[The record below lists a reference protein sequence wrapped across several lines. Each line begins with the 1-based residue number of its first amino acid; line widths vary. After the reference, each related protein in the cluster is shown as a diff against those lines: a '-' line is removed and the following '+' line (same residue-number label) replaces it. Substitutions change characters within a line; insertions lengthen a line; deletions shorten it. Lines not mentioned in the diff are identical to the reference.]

1 MKKVGVVLSG
11 CGVYDGAEIHETVL
25 TLLAIARNG
34 AQAVCFAPDKQ
45 QADVINH
52 LTGEPMQETRNVLIE
67 AARITR
73 GDIRPLA
80 QAVSTE
86 LDALIVPGGFG
97 AAKNL
102 SNFASQGSE
111 SRVDSDLAALAVA
124 MHQAGK
130 PLGFMCIAPAML
142 PKIFDFPLRLTI
154 GTDIDTAEVLEEMGA
169 EHVPCPVDDIV
180 VDEDNKIV
188 TTPPICWRRTSLRP
202 RVVSIN
208 WYHVCWCWLNEKGVT
223 AFLRRIFLRAVVVL
237 AVFWGGGIAL
247 FSVMP
252 VPFSAVMV
260 ERQLSAWLSGD
271 FGYVAHSDWVSM
283 DEISPWMGLA
293 VIAAEDQKFPEH
305 WGFDVSAI
313 EKALAHN
320 ERNEN
325 RIRGASTLSQQT
337 AKNLFLWDGRSWV
350 RKGLEAGLTL
360 GMETVWSK
368 KRILTVYLNIA
379 EFGDGV
385 FGVEAAAQR
394 YFHKPASRLSLSE
407 AALLAAVLPNPLRF
421 KANAPSGYVR
431 SRQAW
436 IMRQMRQLGGES
448 FMRENKLY

>member
-1 MKKVGVVLSG
+1 M
-11 CGVYDGAEIHETVL
+11 
-25 TLLAIARNG
+25 R
-34 AQAVCFAPDKQ
+34 
-45 QADVINH
+45 
-52 LTGEPMQETRNVLIE
+52 
-67 AARITR
+67 
-73 GDIRPLA
+73 
-80 QAVSTE
+80 
-86 LDALIVPGGFG
+86 
-97 AAKNL
+97 
-102 SNFASQGSE
+102 
-111 SRVDSDLAALAVA
+111 
-124 MHQAGK
+124 
-130 PLGFMCIAPAML
+130 
-142 PKIFDFPLRLTI
+142 
-154 GTDIDTAEVLEEMGA
+154 
-169 EHVPCPVDDIV
+169 
-180 VDEDNKIV
+180 
-188 TTPPICWRRTSLRP
+188 
-202 RVVSIN
+202 
-208 WYHVCWCWLNEKGVT
+208 KGVT
-223 AFLRRIFLRAVVVL
+223 AFLRRIFLRVVVVL
-237 AVFWGGGIAL
+237 AVFWGGDIAL

-260 ERQLSAWLSGD
+260 ERQLGAWLSGD

-293 VIAAEDQKFPEH
+293 VIAAEDQKFPDH
-305 WGFDVSAI
+305 WGFDVTAI

-379 EFGDGV
+379 EFGDGI

-431 SRQAW
+431 NRQAW

-448 FMRENKLY
+448 FMRENNLY

>member
-1 MKKVGVVLSG
+1 M
-11 CGVYDGAEIHETVL
+11 
-25 TLLAIARNG
+25 
-34 AQAVCFAPDKQ
+34 
-45 QADVINH
+45 
-52 LTGEPMQETRNVLIE
+52 
-67 AARITR
+67 
-73 GDIRPLA
+73 
-80 QAVSTE
+80 
-86 LDALIVPGGFG
+86 
-97 AAKNL
+97 
-102 SNFASQGSE
+102 
-111 SRVDSDLAALAVA
+111 
-124 MHQAGK
+124 
-130 PLGFMCIAPAML
+130 
-142 PKIFDFPLRLTI
+142 
-154 GTDIDTAEVLEEMGA
+154 
-169 EHVPCPVDDIV
+169 
-180 VDEDNKIV
+180 
-188 TTPPICWRRTSLRP
+188 RT
-202 RVVSIN
+202 
-208 WYHVCWCWLNEKGVT
+208 GVT
-223 AFLRRIFLRAVVVL
+223 AFLRRIFLRAVIVL
-237 AVFWGGGIAL
+237 GVFWGGGIAL

-260 ERQLSAWLSGD
+260 ERQLGAWLSGD

-379 EFGDGV
+379 EFGDGI
-385 FGVEAAAQR
+385 FGVEAAGQR

>member
-1 MKKVGVVLSG
+1 M
-11 CGVYDGAEIHETVL
+11 
-25 TLLAIARNG
+25 R
-34 AQAVCFAPDKQ
+34 
-45 QADVINH
+45 
-52 LTGEPMQETRNVLIE
+52 
-67 AARITR
+67 
-73 GDIRPLA
+73 
-80 QAVSTE
+80 
-86 LDALIVPGGFG
+86 
-97 AAKNL
+97 
-102 SNFASQGSE
+102 
-111 SRVDSDLAALAVA
+111 
-124 MHQAGK
+124 
-130 PLGFMCIAPAML
+130 
-142 PKIFDFPLRLTI
+142 
-154 GTDIDTAEVLEEMGA
+154 
-169 EHVPCPVDDIV
+169 
-180 VDEDNKIV
+180 
-188 TTPPICWRRTSLRP
+188 
-202 RVVSIN
+202 
-208 WYHVCWCWLNEKGVT
+208 KGVT
-223 AFLRRIFLRAVVVL
+223 AFLRHIFLRVVVVL

-260 ERQLSAWLSGD
+260 ERQLGAWLSGD

-293 VIAAEDQKFPEH
+293 VIAAEDQKFPDH
-305 WGFDVSAI
+305 WGFDVTAI

-379 EFGDGV
+379 EFGDGI

-431 SRQAW
+431 NRQAW

-448 FMRENKLY
+448 FMRENNLY

>member
-1 MKKVGVVLSG
+1 M
-11 CGVYDGAEIHETVL
+11 
-25 TLLAIARNG
+25 
-34 AQAVCFAPDKQ
+34 
-45 QADVINH
+45 
-52 LTGEPMQETRNVLIE
+52 
-67 AARITR
+67 
-73 GDIRPLA
+73 
-80 QAVSTE
+80 
-86 LDALIVPGGFG
+86 
-97 AAKNL
+97 
-102 SNFASQGSE
+102 
-111 SRVDSDLAALAVA
+111 
-124 MHQAGK
+124 
-130 PLGFMCIAPAML
+130 
-142 PKIFDFPLRLTI
+142 
-154 GTDIDTAEVLEEMGA
+154 
-169 EHVPCPVDDIV
+169 
-180 VDEDNKIV
+180 
-188 TTPPICWRRTSLRP
+188 RT
-202 RVVSIN
+202 
-208 WYHVCWCWLNEKGVT
+208 GVT
-223 AFLRRIFLRAVVVL
+223 AFLRRIFLRAVIVL
-237 AVFWGGGIAL
+237 GVFWGGGIAL

-260 ERQLSAWLSGD
+260 ERQLGAWLSGD

-431 SRQAW
+431 SRRAW

>member
-1 MKKVGVVLSG
+1 M
-11 CGVYDGAEIHETVL
+11 
-25 TLLAIARNG
+25 
-34 AQAVCFAPDKQ
+34 
-45 QADVINH
+45 
-52 LTGEPMQETRNVLIE
+52 
-67 AARITR
+67 
-73 GDIRPLA
+73 
-80 QAVSTE
+80 
-86 LDALIVPGGFG
+86 
-97 AAKNL
+97 
-102 SNFASQGSE
+102 
-111 SRVDSDLAALAVA
+111 
-124 MHQAGK
+124 
-130 PLGFMCIAPAML
+130 
-142 PKIFDFPLRLTI
+142 
-154 GTDIDTAEVLEEMGA
+154 
-169 EHVPCPVDDIV
+169 
-180 VDEDNKIV
+180 
-188 TTPPICWRRTSLRP
+188 RT
-202 RVVSIN
+202 
-208 WYHVCWCWLNEKGVT
+208 GVT
-223 AFLRRIFLRAVVVL
+223 AFLRRIFLRAVIVL

>member
-1 MKKVGVVLSG
+1 M
-11 CGVYDGAEIHETVL
+11 
-25 TLLAIARNG
+25 
-34 AQAVCFAPDKQ
+34 
-45 QADVINH
+45 
-52 LTGEPMQETRNVLIE
+52 
-67 AARITR
+67 
-73 GDIRPLA
+73 
-80 QAVSTE
+80 
-86 LDALIVPGGFG
+86 
-97 AAKNL
+97 
-102 SNFASQGSE
+102 
-111 SRVDSDLAALAVA
+111 
-124 MHQAGK
+124 
-130 PLGFMCIAPAML
+130 
-142 PKIFDFPLRLTI
+142 
-154 GTDIDTAEVLEEMGA
+154 
-169 EHVPCPVDDIV
+169 
-180 VDEDNKIV
+180 
-188 TTPPICWRRTSLRP
+188 RT
-202 RVVSIN
+202 
-208 WYHVCWCWLNEKGVT
+208 GVT
-223 AFLRRIFLRAVVVL
+223 AFLRRIFLRAVIVL
-237 AVFWGGGIAL
+237 GVFWGGGIAL

-260 ERQLSAWLSGD
+260 ERQLGAWLSGD

-448 FMRENKLY
+448 CMRENKLY